1 MSGKTGKRIKWNGGD
16 GIMKNGD
23 IVTITKDCGGGRVEI
38 ADSSGK
44 QIVGCIS
51 KYWHFPGAGFEE
63 IA

>member
-1 MSGKTGKRIKWNGGD
+1 VDGKIGKRIKWNGCD

-23 IVTITKDCGGGRVEI
+23 IVTITKDCGGGIVEI

-44 QIVGCIS
+44 QIIGHYYE
-51 KYWHFPGAGFEE
+51 YWYYPGDGFEE